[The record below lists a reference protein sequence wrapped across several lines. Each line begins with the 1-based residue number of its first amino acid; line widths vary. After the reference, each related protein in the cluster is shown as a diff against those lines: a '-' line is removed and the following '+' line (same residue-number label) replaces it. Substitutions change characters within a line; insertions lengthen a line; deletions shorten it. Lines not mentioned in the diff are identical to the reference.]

1 MSTHTT
7 TIPRGTPGA
16 FGRLGRW
23 SARRRRTVFVGW
35 AALIIGLGAVAPRV
49 EHALSGG
56 GWQADG
62 SESVA
67 ARGLIER
74 HFGGQ
79 GSYALAIVVS
89 SARHTADDPVFRRA
103 VATAADV
110 LRSEPA
116 VAGVQLPRVG
126 ESISRDGHIAVVR
139 GGAGSGTAEMVR
151 AAGRVEKQ
159 LKNVA
164 PGDVQLALT
173 GSAALWSEFNDENK
187 AAMLRSEIMSWPLT
201 LAVLLIAFGSAAAAG
216 IPLLLSIFGLIAAAG
231 ALWIGSRLTGIT
243 IWAMNFAL
251 MFALAVGIDYALF
264 VVVRFRAALRAGLK
278 PLDAVGETMDSAGKA
293 VLVSGLAVLASLSAV
308 VLVPSQPFRTSVL
321 GILLAVGFVLAA
333 SLTLLPAVLAALG
346 PRIDSFALPW
356 VNAVQ
361 HRSERFA
368 RLGRLVWRRPVLLGG
383 VAAALLLALA
393 VPVLHLHTAMPNA
406 RVLTADAGARTGY
419 ERLQQGFGPG
429 APSELQV
436 VTPVAAVERVETE
449 LRGTAGVAA
458 VLPPQRAGSLAL
470 IGVQPASVDTGGLIE
485 RIRQRLPAG
494 TQVGGAVA
502 EAHDLQHALGAR
514 TPLVYA
520 LVLTVGFVL
529 LLTVVR
535 APLAAAVA
543 VLLNLLATAAAFG
556 VATLVFQDG
565 VGASLL
571 GFKSQ
576 GFVDAWAPVFFFC
589 LSFALAMDYT
599 VFLLT
604 TVREE
609 FERTASAREALVEG
623 LARSGRVINAAGA
636 VMIVV
641 FFTFGLSRPLPPK
654 EMGVILGVAVL
665 LDTML
670 VRLLLLPVVLRLLG
684 DRAWWVPSTLDR
696 WLPAIR
702 LGHGEPQTASLRGGD
717 AEPGEPI
724 ASAPLV

>member
-1 MSTHTT
+1 MSAPTT
-7 TIPRGTPGA
+7 TTSHPTLGV

-23 SARRRRTVFVGW
+23 SARRRRTVFLSW
-35 AALIIGLGAVAPRV
+35 AALIIALGAVAPRV

-62 SESVA
+62 SESVV

-74 HFGGQ
+74 YFGGQ
-79 GSYALAIVVS
+79 GSYALAVVVS
-89 SARHTADDPVFRRA
+89 SPQHTAGDAAFRRA
-103 VATAADV
+103 IGAAARA
-110 LRSEPA
+110 LRRDPA
-116 VAGVQLPRVG
+116 VAAVQLPRRG
-126 ESISRDGHIAVVR
+126 ESISSDGHVAVVR
-139 GGAGSGTAEMVR
+139 GGAGANTAEMVR
-151 AAGRVEKQ
+151 AAGRVQRRLEASATSG
-159 LKNVA
+159 VR
-164 PGDVQLALT
+164 LALT
-173 GSAALWSEFNDENK
+173 GSPALWSEFNDENK
-187 AAMLRSEIMSWPLT
+187 AAMLRSEITSWPLT
-201 LAVLLIAFGSAAAAG
+201 LAVLLVAFGSVAAAG
-216 IPLLLSIFGLIAAAG
+216 IPLLLSIFGLVAAAG
-231 ALWIGSRLTGIT
+231 ALWIASRLTGIT

-264 VVVRFRAALRAGLK
+264 VVVRFRAALRAGLP

-308 VLVPSQPFRTSVL
+308 ILVPSQPFRTSVV

-333 SLTLLPAVLAALG
+333 SLTLLPAVLAGLG
-346 PRIDSFALPW
+346 PRIDRFALPW
-356 VNAVQ
+356 VGSVQ
-361 HRSERFA
+361 HRSEAFAGWA
-368 RLGRLVWRRPVLLGG
+368 RLIWRRPVLI
-383 VAAALLLALA
+383 AALAAVLLLALA
-393 VPVLHLHTAMPNA
+393 LPVLHLHTAMPNA
-406 RVLTADAGARTGY
+406 GVLTNGASARAGY

-429 APSELQV
+429 APAELQV
-436 VTPVAAVERVETE
+436 VAPSAALDRVESV
-449 LRGTAGVAA
+449 LRRNQGVAA
-458 VLPPQRAGSLAL
+458 ALPPERAGGFAL
-470 IGVQPASVDTGGLIE
+470 VRVQPASDHADRLIE
-485 RIRQRLPAG
+485 RLREQLPAG
-494 TQVGGAVA
+494 VRIGGGAA
-502 EAHDLQHALGAR
+502 EAHDLEQALAGR

-520 LVLTVGFVL
+520 LVLTVGFIL

-535 APLAAAVA
+535 APLAAAAA
-543 VLLNLLATAAAFG
+543 VLLNLIATAAAFG
-556 VATLVFQDG
+556 AAKLIFQDG
-565 VGASLL
+565 AGEALL

-604 TVREE
+604 SVRAE
-609 FERTASAREALVEG
+609 FERTGNAREALVEG

-670 VRLLLLPVVLRLLG
+670 VRLLLLPAVLRLLG
-684 DRAWWVPSTLDR
+684 DRAWWVPSHIDR

-702 LGHGEPQTASLRGGD
+702 VRH
-717 AEPGEPI
+717 AEPETP
-724 ASAPLV
+724 SAR

>member
-1 MSTHTT
+1 MSTPTT
-7 TIPRGTPGA
+7 HISSPTLGV

-23 SARRRRTVFVGW
+23 SAQHRRTVFLGW
-35 AALIIGLGAVAPRV
+35 AAIIIALGAVAPRV

-79 GSYALAIVVS
+79 GSYALAVVVS
-89 SARHTADDPVFRRA
+89 SSRN
-103 VATAADV
+103 VASDSAFQHAIETAAQA
-110 LRSEPA
+110 LRRDPA
-116 VAGVQLPRVG
+116 VAGVQLPRQG
-126 ESISRDGHIAVVR
+126 DSISANGHIAVVR
-139 GGAGSGTAEMVR
+139 GGAGADTAEMVR
-151 AAGRVEKQ
+151 AAGRVEQ
-159 LKNVA
+159 RLKA
-164 PGDVQLALT
+164 SSPRGVQLALT
-173 GSAALWSEFNDENK
+173 GSPALWSQFNEENK
-187 AAMLRSEIMSWPLT
+187 SAMLRSEVTSWPLT
-201 LAVLLIAFGSAAAAG
+201 MAVLLIAFGSVAAAG
-216 IPLLLSIFGLIAAAG
+216 IPLLLSILGLVAAAG
-231 ALWIGSRLTGIT
+231 MLWIASRFTGIT

-264 VVVRFRAALRAGLK
+264 VVVRFRAALRAGQR

-308 VLVPSQPFRTSVL
+308 ILVPSQPFRTSVV

-333 SLTLLPAVLAALG
+333 SLTLLPAVLATLG
-346 PRIDSFALPW
+346 SRIDRFALPW
-356 VNAVQ
+356 VGSVQ
-361 HRSERFA
+361 HRSETFA
-368 RLGRLVWRRPVLLGG
+368 RWGRLIWRRPVLVGG
-383 VAAALLLALA
+383 PAAGLLLALA
-393 VPVLHLHTAMPNA
+393 LPVLHLHTAMPSA
-406 RVLTADAGARTGY
+406 GVLTDGASARTGY
-419 ERLQQGFGPG
+419 EQLRQGFGQG

-436 VTPVAAVERVETE
+436 VTPAAAVDRVQ
-449 LRGTAGVAA
+449 A
-458 VLPPQRAGSLAL
+458 VLRHTQGVSAALAPVRAGGLAL
-470 IGVQPASVDTGGLIE
+470 VRVQPASDDAGGLID
-485 RIRQRLPAG
+485 RLRRELPSG
-494 TQVGGAVA
+494 TRVGGAAA
-502 EAHDLQHALGAR
+502 EAHDLQQALGGR

-520 LVLTVGFVL
+520 LVLTVGFIL

-535 APLAAAVA
+535 APLAAGAA
-543 VLLNLLATAAAFG
+543 VLLNLIATAAAFG
-556 VATLVFQDG
+556 VATLIFKDG
-565 VGASLL
+565 VGETLL

-604 TVREE
+604 SVRAEVD
-609 FERTASAREALVEG
+609 RTGSAREALVEG

-641 FFTFGLSRPLPPK
+641 FFTFALSRPLPPK

-670 VRLLLLPVVLRLLG
+670 VRLLLLPAVLRLLG
-684 DRAWWVPSTLDR
+684 DRAWWVPSQIDR

-702 LGHGEPQTASLRGGD
+702 LRHTYPETP
-717 AEPGEPI
+717 
-724 ASAPLV
+724 SAR